1 MEKKYSNIQFIKD
14 FFYFV
19 RNHKT
24 KFIFFSIVLTI
35 GILIELLPPL
45 ILAEIINF
53 FVDKTKEL
61 SHFYILL
68 VGFFASTMIGY
79 SLISFSKYKLE
90 ILSNKMQNELKINS
104 FEKIISGNLA
114 WQDKEKTG
122 NKLERINSGEKDFQ
136 KLMGLYIHKGMGNII
151 TTLGVLG
158 VFAFFGLKYLILTVI
173 FLFTYLCFEKKF
185 NKKMSTISLKLKK
198 AKEESS
204 GSSFEISSTISTI
217 KSLGLE
223 SHSQKK
229 IFGLEDNI
237 LKLKNERR
245 MASTKKWYVV
255 TFIQSLFF
263 ALFLFLVGSDIA
275 KGILA
280 IGIFVV
286 YVDYFKKLHNFLGMV
301 SLESNKV
308 IDVKSSFNRMMG
320 LLRSIPKIKEED
332 AHDLK
337 SWNKISFKDV
347 SFGYNKN
354 EKILNDFNLDIKK
367 GEKIGIVGFSGSG
380 KSTFFKLLLKL
391 YLPKKGKI
399 LIDNKEIQEI
409 KRDSLLHKI
418 SYVPQDVELFNL
430 SIKDNIKISSKN
442 NSLKK
447 YKTSL
452 NISLTNEIVEKL
464 PKKDLTVLG
473 EKGTRISGG
482 EKQRIGIAR
491 ALYKDSEILIL
502 DEATSNLDFNT
513 ERKIQNN
520 LNELKNKTLIVSA
533 HRLSTLQH
541 MDKIIYLEKGTI
553 IEQGSFKEL
562 LKNKGKFY
570 KLWQKNKAKKK

>member
-1 MEKKYSNIQFIKD
+1 MEKYSNKQFIKD
-14 FFYFV
+14 IFYFI
-19 RNHKT
+19 RNHKV
-24 KFIFFSIVLTI
+24 KFIFSSTILTI
-35 GILIELLPPL
+35 GILIGLIPPL

-53 FVDKTKEL
+53 FVDNTKEL
-61 SHFYILL
+61 SHFYFLL
-68 VGFFASTMIGY
+68 IGFFASTMIGY

-90 ILSNKMQNELKINS
+90 ILSNKMQNELKVSS

-122 NKLERINSGEKDFQ
+122 NKLEKINSGEKDFQ

-151 TTLGVLG
+151 TTIGVLA
-158 VFAFFGLKYLILTVI
+158 VFAFFGLKYLIITGV
-173 FLFTYLCFEKKF
+173 FLFTYLYFEKRF
-185 NKKMSTISLKLKK
+185 NKKMSEISLKLKK

-223 SHSQKK
+223 SNSQKK
-229 IFGLEDNI
+229 IFGLEENI

-263 ALFLFLVGSDIA
+263 ALFLFAVGTDIST
-275 KGILA
+275 GVLA
-280 IGIFVV
+280 IGVFVV
-286 YVDYFKKLHNFLGMV
+286 YIDYFKKLHNFLGMV
-301 SLESNKV
+301 SLESNRV
-308 IDVKSSFNRMMG
+308 IDIKSGFNRMMG
-320 LLRSIPKIKEED
+320 LLRSIPEIKEEG
-332 AHDLK
+332 AHDLD
-337 SWNKISFKDV
+337 SWKKITFKDV
-347 SFGYNKN
+347 SFGYAKN
-354 EKILNDFNLDIKK
+354 EKILKNFNLEINK

-399 LIDNKEIQEI
+399 LIDNTEIQEI
-409 KRDSLLHKI
+409 KRDSILHKT

-430 SIKDNIKISSKN
+430 SIKDNIKISSKT

-447 YKTSL
+447 YKNSL
-452 NISLTNEIVEKL
+452 NISLANEVIEKL

-491 ALYKDSEILIL
+491 AIYKNSEILIL

-520 LNELKNKTLIVSA
+520 LNNLKDKTLIISA
-533 HRLSTLQH
+533 HRLSTLQN

-553 IEQGSFKEL
+553 VEQGSFKEL

-570 KLWQKNKAKKK
+570 ELWQKNKAKKK

>member
-1 MEKKYSNIQFIKD
+1 
-14 FFYFV
+14 
-19 RNHKT
+19 
-24 KFIFFSIVLTI
+24 
-35 GILIELLPPL
+35 
-45 ILAEIINF
+45 
-53 FVDKTKEL
+53 
-61 SHFYILL
+61 
-68 VGFFASTMIGY
+68 
-79 SLISFSKYKLE
+79 
-90 ILSNKMQNELKINS
+90 
-104 FEKIISGNLA
+104 
-114 WQDKEKTG
+114 
-122 NKLERINSGEKDFQ
+122 
-136 KLMGLYIHKGMGNII
+136 
-151 TTLGVLG
+151 
-158 VFAFFGLKYLILTVI
+158 
-173 FLFTYLCFEKKF
+173 
-185 NKKMSTISLKLKK
+185 MSEISLKLKK

-223 SHSQKK
+223 SNSQKK
-229 IFGLEDNI
+229 IFGLEENI

-263 ALFLFLVGSDIA
+263 ALFLFAVGTDIST
-275 KGILA
+275 GVLA
-280 IGIFVV
+280 IGVFVV
-286 YVDYFKKLHNFLGMV
+286 YIDYFKKLHNFLGMV
-301 SLESNKV
+301 SLESNRV
-308 IDVKSSFNRMMG
+308 IDIKSGFNRMMG
-320 LLRSIPKIKEED
+320 LLRSIPEIKEEG
-332 AHDLK
+332 AHDLD
-337 SWNKISFKDV
+337 SWKKITFKDV
-347 SFGYNKN
+347 SFGYAKN
-354 EKILNDFNLDIKK
+354 EKILKNFNLEINK

-399 LIDNKEIQEI
+399 LIDNTEIQEI
-409 KRDSLLHKI
+409 KRDSILHKT

-430 SIKDNIKISSKN
+430 SIKDNIKISSKT

-447 YKTSL
+447 YKNSL
-452 NISLTNEIVEKL
+452 NISLANEVIEKL

-491 ALYKDSEILIL
+491 AIYKNSEILIL

-520 LNELKNKTLIVSA
+520 LNNLKDKTLIISA
-533 HRLSTLQH
+533 HRLSTLQN

-553 IEQGSFKEL
+553 VEQGSFKEL

-570 KLWQKNKAKKK
+570 ELWQKNKAKKK

>member
-1 MEKKYSNIQFIKD
+1 MDKKYSNFQFIKD

-24 KFIFFSIVLTI
+24 KFIFFSIILTI
-35 GILIELLPPL
+35 GILIGLIPPL

-53 FVDKTKEL
+53 FVDNTKEL
-61 SHFYILL
+61 SHFYLL
-68 VGFFASTMIGY
+68 LIGFFASTMIGY

-90 ILSNKMQNELKINS
+90 ILSNKMQNELKVSS
-104 FEKIISGNLA
+104 FEKIVSGNLA

-122 NKLERINSGEKDFQ
+122 NKLEKINSGEKDFQ

-158 VFAFFGLKYLILTVI
+158 VFAFFGLKYLILTIV
-173 FLFTYLCFEKKF
+173 FLFTYLYFENKF
-185 NKKMSTISLKLKK
+185 NKKMSAISLELKK
-198 AKEESS
+198 VKEESS

-286 YVDYFKKLHNFLGMV
+286 YIDYFKKLHNFLGMV

-320 LLRSIPKIKEED
+320 LLRSIPEIKEEG
-332 AHDLK
+332 AHNLG
-337 SWNKISFKDV
+337 SWKKIIFKNV

-354 EKILNDFNLDIKK
+354 EKILKDFNLEIKK

-391 YLPKKGKI
+391 YLPSKGKI
-399 LIDNKEIQEI
+399 LIDDKEIQEV

-430 SIKDNIKISSKN
+430 SIKDNVKISSKV

-447 YKTSL
+447 YKNSL
-452 NISLTNEIVEKL
+452 STSLTNEVISKL

-533 HRLSTLQH
+533 HRLSTLQN
-541 MDKIIYLEKGTI
+541 MDKIIYLEKGAI

-562 LKNKGKFY
+562 IKNKGKFY
-570 KLWQKNKAKKK
+570 KLWQKNKTKKE